1 MAEFGL
7 SFSGIYFCISSSNF
21 IATIISID
29 DLIVRYPQLAVC
41 REDLQAAVETIFGV
55 EVEKVHTLNFKGK
68 TTRRTRYGAG
78 RHSDWKKAY
87 VKLAKGAL
95 DWDNLQ
101 ASEEKPA
108 APEESKE

>member
-1 MAEFGL
+1 MLPNARLLTLLRRPLVTEKTQML
-7 SFSGIYFCISSSNF
+7 RDDKHRVSVLEVRPD
-21 IATIISID
+21 ATKPEIK
-29 DLIVRYPQLAVC
+29 
-41 REDLQAAVETIFGV
+41 AAVETIFGV